1 MSENLYALERLM
13 ATNYRSRSGLPLR
26 GTRRSPVP
34 LVSGLKVTRMDF
46 YTSNMRV
53 FLTWQDPEKYRDV
66 IDRFQVY
73 VSFVGTT
80 PSVIAESRN
89 SPAIF
94 DLARTGTK
102 QKVTY
107 RVQTILKNGEV
118 SDFDFSPT
126 TTTLLD

>member
-1 MSENLYALERLM
+1 MGESTYALDRLM
-13 ATNYRSRSGLPLR
+13 AGNLRSRTTLPLR
-26 GTRRSPVP
+26 GSRKSPIP
-34 LVSGLKVTRMDF
+34 LVSGLKITRLDF
-46 YTSNMRV
+46 FSGTMRV
-53 FLTWQDPEKYRDV
+53 FLTWTDPERYRDV

-80 PSVIAESRN
+80 PTVVAEARN

-94 DLARTGTK
+94 DLARTGNK
-102 QKVTY
+102 QTVNF

-126 TTTLLD
+126 ATSLLD